1 VHIARIE
8 VWVKLSDACPK
19 RLANGTYRI
28 PTFDKVKLINGK
40 EYGRFD
46 SFVDLA
52 KGRMEE
58 N

>member
-1 VHIARIE
+1 MHIAKLEMWI
-8 VWVKLSDACPK
+8 KLSDACPR

-52 KGRMEE
+52 KEHLEE
-58 N
+58 D